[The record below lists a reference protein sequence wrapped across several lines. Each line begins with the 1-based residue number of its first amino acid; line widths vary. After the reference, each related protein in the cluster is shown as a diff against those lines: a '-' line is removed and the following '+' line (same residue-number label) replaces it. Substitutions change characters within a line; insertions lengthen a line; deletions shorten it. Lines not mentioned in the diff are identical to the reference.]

1 MPKYSPIVANEK
13 TFAVTGIVGVS
24 AGWQNGQDQLD
35 SGEAFVITRRA
46 VAAQQT
52 TRKSTARLKVPLY
65 SVCENTCVR
74 TSRGDV
80 LLDLGMTSS
89 LQATRDERVAAYEDM
104 LALLADEGVKQAFI
118 DNESFW
124 A

>member
-1 MPKYSPIVANEK
+1 MPKYTPLVVNEK
-13 TFAVTGIVGVS
+13 TFAVTGIVGTS
-24 AGWQNGQDQLD
+24 AGWQNGQDQFD
-35 SGEAFVITRRA
+35 SGEAFVVTRRA
-46 VAAQQT
+46 VTAQQT

-65 SVCENTCVR
+65 SVCADTCVR

-80 LLDLGMTSS
+80 LLELGMTSS
-89 LQATRDERVAAYEDM
+89 LSATRDERTAAYDDM
-104 LALLADEGVKQAFI
+104 LALLATEGVKQAFI